1 MKRTLL
7 WNAWEQNLNVLC
19 SNVKECIG
27 ATALVDALAETG
39 IPMAIA
45 TSSRMTSVKQKR
57 AHKEWLFA
65 PMATIATG
73 DDPSVRNGKPAP
85 DIFLEAARRLGVD
98 PKDCLAFEDSIS
110 GCQSAKAA
118 GCVVIAVPDSRIE
131 KSAFDGIA
139 DQVLADLTC
148 FDMKAWGLHPGESF

>member
-1 MKRTLL
+1 
-7 WNAWEQNLNVLC
+7 
-19 SNVKECIG
+19 
-27 ATALVDALAETG
+27 
-39 IPMAIA
+39 MAIA

-65 PMATIATG
+65 PMATIVTG

-118 GCVVIAVPDSRIE
+118 GFLPRAISHRARSSNASG
-131 KSAFDGIA
+131 KSG
-139 DQVLADLTC
+139 
-148 FDMKAWGLHPGESF
+148 